1 VAETVDGRSTR
12 VDISGE
18 DPGYDETSKMV
29 AESAFCLLAKQRAGT
44 LKSGVL
50 TPVEAFGEEL
60 IHRLEARGLTIDRN
74 SNAK

>member
-1 VAETVDGRSTR
+1 VDGRTSR
-12 VDISGE
+12 VDISGG

-29 AESAFCLLAKQRAGT
+29 AESAFCLLAKHRAGS

-60 IHRLEARGLTIDRN
+60 VGRLEKAGIEISR
-74 SNAK
+74 K